1 MRIADAY
8 ESIQERIEAAARRAG
23 RPERSVTLIGVSKTI
38 PSDLIAEAVEAGLT
52 DLGENRVQEAAAKIP
67 VIGRRPPRWHLIGH
81 LQTNKARKAAE
92 LFDCVQSVDSAEVA
106 RLLDMH
112 AGLHKRVLDVLVQVS
127 LGEEE
132 TKFGVEPEAVPG
144 LVRTIRETH
153 PNLRLLGLMTLPPL
167 FDDPQRTRPFF
178 AQLRRLRDQLNDQ
191 GADLTHLSMGMSHDF
206 EVAVEEGATMVRVG
220 TALFGTRGQHR
231 PS

>member
-1 MRIADAY
+1 VRIADAY
-8 ESIQERIEAAARRAG
+8 ESIRERIEAAARRAG
-23 RPERSVTLIGVSKTI
+23 RPERSVTLIGVSKTV
-38 PSDLIAEAVEAGLT
+38 PSDLIFEAVQAGLT

-67 VIGRRPPRWHLIGH
+67 VIGRRPRWHLIGH

-112 AGLHKRVLDVLVQVS
+112 AGLGKRVLEVLVQVS
-127 LGEEE
+127 LGDET
-132 TKFGVEPEAVPG
+132 TKFGVEPEGVPD
-144 LVRTIRETH
+144 LVQKIREAH
-153 PNLRLLGLMTLPPL
+153 HNLRCLGLMTTLPPL

-178 AQLRRLRDQLNDQ
+178 AQLRRLRDQLNEA
-191 GADLTHLSMGMSHDF
+191 GAGLTHLSMGMSHDF